1 MQTSEHHKWKSLQL
15 KAGGHFSLLIKLNG
29 LDSHQGKRQPY
40 ISDGNR
46 VEYPLIRGGHP
57 TYQGPRP
64 PFRAFFFFGSIGV
77 ASDFLFR
84 ISS

>member
-1 MQTSEHHKWKSLQL
+1 MQTSEHQKWKSLQL

-46 VEYPLIRGGHP
+46 VEYPLKVWEGGLKKLHQP
-57 TYQGPRP
+57 
-64 PFRAFFFFGSIGV
+64 
-77 ASDFLFR
+77 
-84 ISS
+84 